1 MGSQALPAPSSPGAE
16 NRFRSPGRVFR
27 DVTIRVLAVTA
38 VLAAAGSWPAPDT
51 NESHYLCKARH
62 ARDPTWC
69 AGDFFLESPE
79 AHQVFYRLLG
89 PPADWLPLPAAAWL
103 GRIAGWLAIAAGLC
117 VVSAAIFPAGSRE
130 PVSRASSACGRLFF
144 DSLLAGRG
152 KSPPRLFPGE
162 KTSGFHGRFTPGTS
176 SMTCGRLFFDSLL
189 AALYSLAVRHTTAGG
204 EWVIGGCE
212 GKVFAW
218 GLVLAG
224 AGLLAAGRP
233 AAAWLTFALATAF
246 HVLVGGWA
254 MLACIGACVWSRFAG
269 DARPRES
276 EPHRGSELHRA
287 DPPAAPGRR
296 WHAIAAWGLGAVVAG
311 AAILPALALSR
322 GVSPA
327 DAAEATRIYVV
338 ERLPHHLLV
347 RTFAEG
353 HVSRHVLAAAFAFA
367 LAARLGAGRGRR
379 FVALGRLAVFVGA
392 AVAIAAAGCGISLFE
407 SPAPRITYGLLRYY
421 WFRLSDG
428 LVPLLLACGLVALLW
443 RPRRG
448 LTGWLPI
455 AAVAVLL
462 GVDLA
467 HESRHWP
474 AADWE
479 EACGWIAA
487 NTPPDAV
494 FLTPRGSATFQW
506 RTGRA
511 EVVSWKH
518 VPQSL
523 AGILEWK
530 RRIDDCFA
538 RPEGGR
544 MALSTVDLGPERVR
558 EVAARYGAD
567 WIIAPRD
574 AAGAFGGAM
583 PPPPGR
589 IVYENAGYR
598 IYDLS
603 QPPAAAAS

>member
-1 MGSQALPAPSSPGAE
+1 MGSQALPAPSPTRGQK
-16 NRFRSPGRVFR
+16 RFWSTPPFLRITARL
-27 DVTIRVLAVTA
+27 LAVTA
-38 VLAAAGSWPAPDT
+38 VLAAAGAWPAPDT

-62 ARDPTWC
+62 AWDPSWC
-69 AGDFFLESPE
+69 RGDFFLESPE

-89 PPADWLPLPAAAWL
+89 PAAAWLPLPVAAWL
-103 GRIAGWLAIAAGLC
+103 GRSAGWLAIAAGLC
-117 VVSAAIFPAGSRE
+117 TVTASVVPDGPRKPSAK
-130 PVSRASSACGRLFF
+130 ASSADAGE
-144 DSLLAGRG
+144 DSGAWGPLGSAL
-152 KSPPRLFPGE
+152 
-162 KTSGFHGRFTPGTS
+162 
-176 SMTCGRLFFDSLL
+176 LL
-189 AALYSLAVRHTTAGG
+189 AALYSLAVRHTTASG
-204 EWVIGGCE
+204 EWVIGGSE

-224 AGLLAAGRP
+224 AGLLASGRT
-233 AAAWLTFALATAF
+233 AAAWLAFACASTL

-254 MLACIGACVWSRFAG
+254 MLAWIGACLWNRVVGEAWPRAAG
-269 DARPRES
+269 PRKGS
-276 EPHRGSELHRA
+276 DPHPF
-287 DPPAAPGRR
+287 DPPMAAALP
-296 WHAIAAWGLGAVVAG
+296 WPSVAALVLGAVLAL
-311 AAILPALALSR
+311 AAVLPAFALSR

-353 HVSRHVLAAAFAFA
+353 LVSRHLLAVGFAFSLAAMLVAGGGPRAIP
-367 LAARLGAGRGRR
+367 LRRLT
-379 FVALGRLAVFVGA
+379 VFVGA
-392 AVAIAAAGCGISLFE
+392 AAAIAAAGCGLSLLEPF
-407 SPAPRITYGLLRYY
+407 APRITYGLLRYY

-428 LVPLLLACGLVALLW
+428 LVPLLLACGLVVFLR

-448 LTGWLPI
+448 VAGWLPI
-455 AAVAVLL
+455 ATVAGLL
-462 GVDLA
+462 LVDLA

-474 AADWE
+474 LPGRWIASRADRHVAAQAWE
-479 EACGWIAA
+479 EACQWIAS
-487 NTPPDAV
+487 NTPSDAV

-523 AGILEWK
+523 AGILEWR

-544 MALSTVDLGPERVR
+544 MAVSTSQLGPERVR
-558 EVAARYGAD
+558 EVADRYGAG
-567 WIIAPRD
+567 WIIVPSD
-574 AAGAFGGAM
+574 VTGGDGGTT

-589 IVYENAGYR
+589 VVYENAGYTL
-598 IYDLS
+598 YDLA
-603 QPPAAAAS
+603 QPSPDSGE